1 MSVCRFE
8 DGTLPFLE
16 ILAVKHG
23 FDTLYSIAGQFDIS
37 MQFMIHLSSVD
48 DLAIYMLFLSILWE
62 LFNLD
67 VL

>member
-1 MSVCRFE
+1 
-8 DGTLPFLE
+8 
-16 ILAVKHG
+16 
-23 FDTLYSIAGQFDIS
+23 LYSIAGQFDIS

-48 DLAIYMLFLSILWE
+48 DLAIYMLFLTILWE